1 MAQIHE
7 TFVTVD
13 RLTYADGMFP
23 LFRGQCGSPHDAV
36 GGSQAVFAA
45 LIGDFSVVYIDD
57 FVSDALQIAGDV
69 VWYILIAHILIFN
82 RNSLVH
88 FHYMVNQ
95 PVCQKINQHI
105 NICLLVLIYVT

>member
-69 VWYILIAHILIFN
+69 GGKQYGSVY
-82 RNSLVH
+82 RK
-88 FHYMVNQ
+88 
-95 PVCQKINQHI
+95 PVFPKDVQKFE
-105 NICLLVLIYVT
+105 